1 MTDDPTSMSVR
12 SCRPE
17 VLTTEIDDI
26 IRAYEGTFG
35 SAPSVVA
42 RAPGRVNLIGEHTD
56 YNEGFVLPFAI
67 ERAVLVAAGS
77 GEKGTLTV
85 RSVAMNQT
93 VTFPCSI
100 SKPAGDKPWQN
111 YVRGVVAALRRR
123 GTAIDGVDLCIG
135 GDLPSGAGLA
145 SSAALCVATTLA
157 LADLVKAELA
167 PLDVVDVT
175 QEAEREFA
183 GTPCGIMDP
192 YVSLFGQ
199 AGKALLLDCR
209 STTHEYLPL
218 ELVGAEL
225 LSVPSGVKHDLA
237 SSAYELRV
245 RECRDAVAALRSL
258 DPAVRSLRDVTEEM
272 LQNAGPRLGRVEGKR
287 ARHVVTENLRVVRAA
302 AALQAG
308 HMQDLGNLLNA
319 THESLRDDYEVSCPE
334 IEALMAV
341 LQIHEDVLGARM
353 MGGGFG
359 GTVLALIRE
368 GSVERVK
375 AALEDHVQLPA
386 GWDADAQ
393 VLCPSNGAWCRRL

>member
-1 MTDDPTSMSVR
+1 MTET
-12 SCRPE
+12 
-17 VLTTEIDDI
+17 DDI
-26 IRAYEGTFG
+26 IEVYEGTFG
-35 SAPSVVA
+35 SAPSVLA

-56 YNEGFVLPFAI
+56 YNEGLVLPFAI

-85 RSVAMNQT
+85 RSVAMNEN
-93 VTFPCSI
+93 VTFPCRV
-100 SKPAGDKPWQN
+100 SKPAGEKPWQN

-123 GTAIDGVDLCIG
+123 GAAIDGADLCIG
-135 GDLPSGAGLA
+135 GDIPLGSGLA

-167 PLDVVDVT
+167 PLDIVNIT

-183 GTPCGIMDP
+183 GTPCGVMDP

-209 STTHEYLPL
+209 STAHEYLPL
-218 ELVGAEL
+218 ELAGAEL
-225 LSVPSGVKHDLA
+225 LGVSSGVKHDL
-237 SSAYELRV
+237 SRSAYELRV
-245 RECRDAVAALRSL
+245 RECRDAVAAFSAL
-258 DPAVRSLRDVTEEM
+258 DPAVRSLRDVTGEM
-272 LQNAGPRLGRVEGKR
+272 LRRARPRLGFVEAKR

-308 HMQDLGNLLNA
+308 RMRDLGRLLNA
-319 THESLRDDYEVSCPE
+319 THESLRDDYEVSCPQ
-334 IEALMAV
+334 IEELMAV
-341 LQIHEDVLGARM
+341 LQLHEDVFGARM

-359 GTVLALIRE
+359 GAVLALIRE
-368 GSVERVK
+368 GTGERVMD
-375 AALEDHVQLPA
+375 ALKEHVQLAA

-393 VLCPSNGAWCRRL
+393 VLYPFNGAWCRRL